1 MKYAIGDKVEVI
13 GPPNWDGKDDYRIYC
28 NNNREDYAFGI
39 HMRDRIGFVS
49 EIESLCAYKDN
60 CYHLRD
66 DTDAYY
72 YHEDWLAPV
81 ETINVEGLEDL
92 LED

>member
-13 GPPNWDGKDDYRIYC
+13 GPRNWDGKDDYRIR
-28 NNNREDYAFGI
+28 NNRQDYAFGI
-39 HMRDRIGFVS
+39 HMKDRIGFVS
-49 EIESLCAYKDN
+49 EIESLCSYKDN
-60 CYHLRD
+60 CYYLRD
-66 DTDAYY
+66 DTDRYY